1 MSNNKIVFILVA
13 EQGYLRN
20 INDDEDFSEQNDI
33 LFTAISQTYVPLLN
47 MLSKF
52 EAENKL
58 VKMGLVLSAPLCTLL
73 DDPQVQKQYIDYLDK
88 KIELGE
94 SELIRN
100 KNDVELFSQSE
111 RCLNEIKKAKIDYT
125 EVYGQNLIEKFKYFA
140 SKDFLELIPTA
151 ATYAFL
157 PHYSDMNEVLNAQI
171 ETGLHAHRHFFG
183 ETGDGFWLPYMGW
196 FKGADRILRA
206 YGINYTVLPT
216 QAFLFSKEAPKT
228 GIFSPLRSESS
239 LALFAK
245 DSDENIEDYSLNSV
259 YQDVQKDIAFD
270 LNIKDLSSF
279 IGKKKVR
286 VQTGY
291 KYYANGDDP
300 EENVLYNE
308 ESALAQVQKDAEAF
322 YNSKCEKLIKA
333 SELMDG
339 KESCDVVVIKTEN
352 LGQTWCEG
360 MKWFEEVIS
369 IIEKD
374 QKISLSLCRD
384 LIDSQFSLP
393 KIEPYTSAESGA
405 GYGEDLLDS
414 LNGWMMRYIRKAN
427 ERMIDLTERFPSDT
441 GLKARLLNLGARE
454 LLLAQS
460 GDCFK
465 MIHEKRIPE
474 YVSQY
479 FKKCIISF
487 TTVFDSLGSNSVST
501 EWLTKLEKEHDI
513 FPWLNY
519 RVFSRKK

>member
-1 MSNNKIVFILVA
+1 MSNKKIVFIIVA
-13 EQGYLRN
+13 EQGYIRN
-20 INDDEDFSEQNDI
+20 IYDDEDFSEQNDI

-47 MLSKF
+47 MLAKF
-52 EAENKL
+52 ENENKL
-58 VKMGLVLSAPLCTLL
+58 VKIGLVLSAPLCTLL

-94 SELIRN
+94 AELLRN
-100 KNDVELFSQSE
+100 KNDVELFAQSE
-111 RCLNEIKKAKIDYT
+111 RCLNEIKKAKIDFT
-125 EVYGQNLIEKFKYFA
+125 EVYGHNLIEKFKYFA

-157 PHYSDMNEVLNAQI
+157 PHYSDMNEVVNAQI

-196 FKGADRILRA
+196 FNGADKILRA

-216 QAFLFSKEAPKT
+216 QGFLFSKEAPKT
-228 GIFSPLRSESS
+228 GIFAPLRSESS

-245 DSDENIEDYSLNSV
+245 DPDNNVEEYSSNSL
-259 YQDVQKDIAFD
+259 YQNMQKDIGFD
-270 LNIKDLSSF
+270 LNIKQLSSF
-279 IGKKKVR
+279 IGKNKVR

-291 KYYANGDDP
+291 KYFANGNDP
-300 EENVLYNE
+300 EKNVIYNE
-308 ESALAQVQKDAEAF
+308 QSAFAQVKKDAQNF
-322 YNSKCEKLIKA
+322 YNSKCEKLNKA
-333 SELMDG
+333 SELMAG
-339 KESCDVVVIKTEN
+339 KEAVDVVVINAES
-352 LGQTWCEG
+352 LGQSWYEG
-360 MKWFEEVIS
+360 MKWFEEVITL
-369 IIEKD
+369 IEKD
-374 QKISLSLCRD
+374 QKISLALCRD

-393 KIEPYTSAESGA
+393 KIDPYTCAESGE

-414 LNGWMMRYIRKAN
+414 SNGWMMRYIRKAN

-460 GDCFK
+460 GDWPK

-513 FPWLNY
+513 FTWLNY
-519 RVFSRKK
+519 RIFSRKK